1 MATEVANRLS
11 ILACGVSLGL
21 ATVLAPSIARA
32 DDAAP
37 MPAAPAATPAPSGHP
52 WGLEG
57 HVGIATPV
65 ITVTTG
71 TGGKTTTP
79 GDQFT
84 LLHPIGIGFQLT
96 DKLAVDFE
104 TVFGDPIKPRGTT
117 NLLVDPGVVYNT
129 GAVVLGIRLA
139 LPVSATTSY
148 GVIPLIH
155 KGVVDLGHGAN
166 WFVELAFPTF
176 LHFTPGTD
184 TANGQTQL
192 EFNAVFHTGIGF

>member
-21 ATVLAPSIARA
+21 ATILAPSIARA
-32 DDAAP
+32 DDP
-37 MPAAPAATPAPSGHP
+37 VPAGAPAQTAHP
-52 WGLEG
+52 YGIEG

-71 TGGKTTTP
+71 AGGKTTTP

-84 LLHPIGIGFQLT
+84 LLHPIGIGFKVT
-96 DKLAVDFE
+96 EHMAVDFE
-104 TVFGDPIKPRGTT
+104 TVFGDPIKPRGGTS
-117 NLLVDPGVVYNT
+117 LLVDPGVVYDT

-155 KGVVDLGHGAN
+155 KGVFDIGGGAN

-184 TANGQTQL
+184 TANGETQL